1 MHALVRG
8 DGRPRL
14 LLLSLAL
21 VLRLRAALVYSLV
34 VVLDE
39 FLDLRESL
47 TLVRMLPRIL
57 VFRLTFLAVALEVTV
72 LFVFPLLTVVRGLL

>member
-1 MHALVRG
+1 LHALVRR

-21 VLRLRAALVYSLV
+21 VLRLRAALVHPLV

-47 TLVRMLPRIL
+47 TLVWMLPRIL